1 MIWKY
6 VSTQRLEALAAANS
20 QVASKEQLLYLLF
33 VILLSSNDDEIIRK
47 CLNGE
52 LKIYETD
59 VTVTRKP

>member
-20 QVASKEQLLYLLF
+20 QVAIEEQLLYLF

-52 LKIYETD
+52 LKIYERD

>member
-20 QVASKEQLLYLLF
+20 QVAIEEQLLYLF

>member
-20 QVASKEQLLYLLF
+20 QVAIEEQLLYLF

-47 CLNGE
+47 CLKRE
-52 LKIYETD
+52 LKIYERD